1 MATGTISHTVQ
12 TIADKDVYK
21 VKVLLFCTQASL
33 LWAELKSNHSLGFTF
48 SDLLLASNTNIPCVF
63 IIIDVFFFLEN
74 ALLMSKMQQKTVWK
88 SATSIQD

>member
-1 MATGTISHTVQ
+1 MTWPQVQSVTQ

-63 IIIDVFFFLEN
+63 IIIDVFFFSRKCTLDVQN
-74 ALLMSKMQQKTVWK
+74 ATKNCGEKCN
-88 SATSIQD
+88 

>member
-12 TIADKDVYK
+12 TIADKDVAS
-21 VKVLLFCTQASL
+21 QASL

-63 IIIDVFFFLEN
+63 IIIDVFFF
-74 ALLMSKMQQKTVWK
+74 SKMH
-88 SATSIQD
+88 S